1 MLPVAMLKPSQTQII
16 SADTD
21 HRTIASLVEAPL
33 SRVFGNVYCT
43 VLFFFGEY
51 HHKMLGPLLF

>member
-1 MLPVAMLKPSQTQII
+1 MLPVAMLKPSHTQII

-33 SRVFGNVYCT
+33 SGVSEMCI
-43 VLFFFGEY
+43 VLFFFGEH
-51 HHKMLGPLLF
+51 HHKMLGPLIF